1 MDSLHGLIRHMSK
14 AVENEFKFTTDRI
27 SDKRAIMDG
36 LESFL
41 EDHDVKY
48 KVRTRLS
55 VDTYYDSKE
64 LDLYRSGCS
73 LRNKASSKGKFK
85 LTAKRPISNE
95 KGVMSREEIE
105 DSSDGSFRS
114 LEAFGKMVFPGVKIQ
129 KQPVLT
135 LKSERVAFYY
145 IDEGNEIMLS
155 LDVCKYVSG
164 DLSKDF
170 LEIEIEFMGDSAENG
185 FDSLGL
191 SRFVTD
197 KLRFESVTKSKYQ
210 RGMEW
215 ISSANAQI

>member
-1 MDSLHGLIRHMSK
+1 MDSLRGLIRHMSK
-14 AVENEFKFTTDRI
+14 AVENEFKFTTDRT
-27 SDKRAIMDG
+27 SGKKAILDS

-41 EDHDVKY
+41 DDHDVEY
-48 KVRTRLS
+48 EVRTRSS
-55 VDTYYDSKE
+55 VDTYFDSKD

-73 LRNKASSKGKFK
+73 LRNKVSSKGKVK
-85 LTAKRPISNE
+85 LTAKRPICNE

-105 DSSDGSFRS
+105 DKSDGSFRS
-114 LEAFGKMVFPGVKIQ
+114 LEAFGKMVFPKVKIQ

-135 LKSERVAFYY
+135 LKSERTAFYY
-145 IDEGNEIMLS
+145 TDEGNEIMLS
-155 LDVCKYVSG
+155 FDVCRYISG

-170 LEIEIEFMGDSAENG
+170 LEIEIEFMGDSAEND

-197 KLRFESVTKSKYQ
+197 ELDFESVTKSKYQ

-215 ISSANAQI
+215 ISSANAHI

>member
-1 MDSLHGLIRHMSK
+1 
-14 AVENEFKFTTDRI
+14 
-27 SDKRAIMDG
+27 
-36 LESFL
+36 
-41 EDHDVKY
+41 
-48 KVRTRLS
+48 
-55 VDTYYDSKE
+55 
-64 LDLYRSGCS
+64 
-73 LRNKASSKGKFK
+73 
-85 LTAKRPISNE
+85 
-95 KGVMSREEIE
+95 
-105 DSSDGSFRS
+105 
-114 LEAFGKMVFPGVKIQ
+114 MVFPGVKIQ

-185 FDSLGL
+185 FDTLGL

-197 KLRFESVTKSKYQ
+197 KLRFESITKSKYQ

>member
-1 MDSLHGLIRHMSK
+1 MSK

-27 SDKRAIMDG
+27 DDRRAIMDG

-41 EDHDVKY
+41 EEHDVRY
-48 KVRTRLS
+48 KVRTRSS
-55 VDTYYDSKE
+55 VDTYYDSID

-73 LRNKASSKGKFK
+73 LRNKVSSKGKVK

-105 DSSDGSFRS
+105 DRSDGSFRS
-114 LEAFGKMVFPGVKIQ
+114 LEAFGKMVFPGVTIQ
-129 KQPVLT
+129 KRPVLT

-155 LDVCKYVSG
+155 LDVCKYISG

-170 LEIEIEFMGDSAENG
+170 LEIEIEFMGDSAENS

-215 ISSANAQI
+215 ISSANAHI